1 MLYDR
6 LKDQGNSPGSDSFD
20 TLRPSN
26 VQPHSSQYPLL
37 SETQILQNG
46 SRIPEPQQRASP
58 DARNGMILDLRQ
70 DGERYGGHAI
80 VKQDASRTGKGINRE
95 ILEGAPGGKPR
106 KRSLV
111 VNPDDDN
118 DNDSEDGTEGDTFS
132 RKVERPREKKR
143 AEQLAM
149 TGRLSELDKY
159 RVSPRLAA
167 IDPRSSGQDDNV
179 RSLPTS
185 PALGRMP
192 SEKSTAVSPV
202 TRYARDRQRSGT
214 LPGKSQMAGQPPT
227 RISSGRHVATQSDIR
242 KQARERERR
251 HVRDRAYMRF
261 VPGLGLSSGTTLATF
276 DQDQEYTNEQQR
288 RPRSRSL
295 GDSESKIAFFGGGDR
310 EQRSLQA
317 DANEAAAAAAA
328 QTFREAQDKVASR
341 PGPNGMPGFK
351 TFALPHFSLD
361 TKFSLQPLIN
371 SSRTEFSRFRL
382 PLATASRSGRAD
394 ASGADESPVIE
405 AVTFDLGLGR
415 DLDHTIASAMKVVQQ
430 ANKAKASISVDNA
443 VSGLDGLPVTSYG
456 ERRPSVS
463 GTASAPAEAVQ
474 DLPELPLPAEA
485 ARVLSEARQAVTH
498 CRTGAASGAI
508 TKSKTGRKASMG
520 MGLFKETA
528 VSTTSYEPRIEGGKG
543 KTPVTE
549 EENPYEAEDEHEDD
563 TTPTPGKVQ
572 NTQIHHHHRSDTQRS
587 HKAESVSQY
596 TVPRPKSRTTPSTNS
611 LEPPRKSLP
620 APSTPTREYERPRL
634 SATQSSTSTAKDDD
648 RTRAIREAVSS
659 VHRRLE
665 SSPAVSRH
673 TSRAASPVVP
683 DSDHQLLEW
692 STDSSWETSSG
703 ASSSAESE
711 EYEEEDYGHG
721 YPLDAQHSGATSR
734 LHLKN
739 NGHRATDS
747 ESKDNHRRN
756 SEVQTEHRQ
765 PGGQM
770 TIPLQP
776 FNNKV
781 GGHSE
786 IYKFT
791 RRAVCKPLV
800 SRENLFYESVERLAP
815 ALLGYIPRYLGVML
829 VNYRRQSMASNTDMA
844 DSDRERSLTPARLAS
859 KVQLNPD
866 AVPSASHLIEDRPV
880 RPGLAIPGRTQ
891 SFNLPRQ
898 HSSLESHNHHHNEIP
913 EVALVNNKHVVPDW
927 LFARGGRVTKK
938 DLDKYKNWQTSEGH
952 TVESADDAC
961 SERSQRLQ
969 RDRSHRR
976 APDSDFPSIFS
987 PLSTSM
993 STDTVL
999 HPPPGSP
1006 SSIAVRSYS
1015 PSSPS
1020 RSFGAPHLHHST
1032 STPSL
1037 HGRSTTGSGQTPHLP
1052 HRCPTQQ
1059 LFEGTGS
1066 TTVHTKLKDHIF
1078 STILKRMH
1086 KGSSRPSSRRSLR
1099 TGSIEPEGEST
1110 DQDREDGVGPLPSR
1124 LNYTRRGRLSR
1135 KLPGSMDM
1143 TSTHDSADEEEP
1155 LQPIKRVSSE
1165 VIISELTRMTLEGS
1179 SNGPSA
1185 SPPSRLRDGSMDRGL
1200 FSMDESVSHCDEVDS
1215 RCHSSPAKSMTTVL
1229 PEEEEEE
1236 QSVPDDNITRQ
1247 EYFIFMEDLT
1257 GRLKHPCVLDL
1268 KMGTRQYGCD
1278 ATPLKKKSQR
1288 KKCDRTTS
1296 RTLGTR
1302 VCGMQVWDNVKEEFV
1317 SQNKYTGRDI
1327 KQEEFGDVLASYFW
1341 DGTRLLAEHI
1351 PAVIHRLHRLAA
1363 IIARLKSFRFYGC
1376 SVLLI
1381 YDGDKEVQDNFL
1393 TVKHSG
1399 LRRNAEE
1406 QSAYNMR
1413 LESRSRKE
1421 QGAGRRSRSA
1431 DAHNANHLSE
1441 NLDSVIKKA
1450 DVKIRIVD
1458 FAHPTTGQD
1467 FLPPIPHEDTSNLGK
1482 GYDGKN
1488 DPITGLPHARFPPK
1502 HPNDPDLGFL
1512 FGLKSITDSLTEIY
1526 QKEKEKR
1533 VSDGADHLPS
1543 LNTCPDEQVFRK
1555 LFGDPFDIS
1564 YLST

>member
-6 LKDQGNSPGSDSFD
+6 LKDQGNSAGSD
-20 TLRPSN
+20 TLRPSSAQLVTN
-26 VQPHSSQYPLL
+26 QYPPL
-37 SETQILQNG
+37 SETQNLRNG
-46 SRIPEPQQRASP
+46 SRVPEPHQRALP
-58 DARNGMILDLRQ
+58 DARNGMSLDPLQ
-70 DGERYGGHAI
+70 DRAGYGGYSTA
-80 VKQDASRTGKGINRE
+80 KRETPRTGKGMSRE
-95 ILEGAPGGKPR
+95 PSAGASGGTTR
-106 KRSLV
+106 KKSLV
-111 VNPDDDN
+111 VNSDDDIVN
-118 DNDSEDGTEGDTFS
+118 NAGDGTDGKSLS
-132 RKVERPREKKR
+132 RKVERSRDKKR
-143 AEQLAM
+143 EEQTT
-149 TGRLSELDKY
+149 TGRLSDRDKY

-167 IDPRSSGQDDNV
+167 VDPRSSGQDDNL
-179 RSLPTS
+179 RSLATS
-185 PALGRMP
+185 PASGRLQ
-192 SEKSTAVSPV
+192 SERSTAVSPV

-214 LPGKSQMAGQPPT
+214 LQSNSRAAGQPPART
-227 RISSGRHVATQSDIR
+227 SSGRYITTQSDIR

-276 DQDQEYTNEQQR
+276 DQDREYTNEQR
-288 RPRSRSL
+288 PRPRSRSL

-310 EQRSLQA
+310 EQRSLRA

-328 QTFREAQDKVASR
+328 QIFREAQDKVASK
-341 PGPNGMPGFK
+341 PGPNGMPGYK
-351 TFALPHFSLD
+351 TFKLPHFSLD
-361 TKFSLQPLIN
+361 TKFSLPPLQK
-371 SSRTEFSRFRL
+371 SSRIEFSRFGS
-382 PLATASRSGRAD
+382 PLGRVRSGRAD
-394 ASGADESPVIE
+394 ASGGDESPVIE
-405 AVTFDLGLGR
+405 AVAFDLGLGR

-430 ANKAKASISVDNA
+430 ANKAKASMAVDNA
-443 VSGLDGLPVTSYG
+443 VSGSDGMPVTSYG
-456 ERRPSVS
+456 ERRPSFAGKS
-463 GTASAPAEAVQ
+463 SAVPAEDVQ

-485 ARVLSEARQAVTH
+485 ARVLSEARQAVAS
-498 CRTGAASGAI
+498 CRTGAASGTT

-520 MGLFKETA
+520 MGLFKETT
-528 VSTTSYEPRIEGGKG
+528 VSTTSYEPRLESGKN
-543 KTPVTE
+543 KTPVIE
-549 EENPYEAEDEHEDD
+549 ENNPYEGEDEHEDD
-563 TTPTPGKVQ
+563 NTSTPTPVKFQ
-572 NTQIHHHHRSDTQRS
+572 NTQIHQHHRSDTQRS
-587 HKAESVSQY
+587 LKAESVSQV
-596 TVPRPKSRTTPSTNS
+596 TVPRPRSRTTPSANS
-611 LEPPRKSLP
+611 LEPLRKSSP
-620 APSTPTREYERPRL
+620 GPSTPTREHERPRL
-634 SATQSSTSTAKDDD
+634 TATLSATSSAKDID
-648 RTRAIREAVSS
+648 RNRTIGEAVSS

-673 TSRAASPVVP
+673 TSRAASPTVP
-683 DSDHQLLEW
+683 ESDHQLLEW

-711 EYEEEDYGHG
+711 EYEEEEYGHD
-721 YPLDAQHSGATSR
+721 YPSDTHHDGAASHS
-734 LHLKN
+734 HPEDDE
-739 NGHRATDS
+739 HRAVDS
-747 ESKDNHRRN
+747 GSRDNHWRH
-756 SEVQTEHRQ
+756 SDVKTEHRQ
-765 PGGQM
+765 SGGQM

-844 DSDRERSLTPARLAS
+844 DSDHERSLTPQKTAS
-859 KVQLNPD
+859 KTQLNPD
-866 AVPSASHLIEDRPV
+866 AGPSASQPVDGHPV

-898 HSSLESHNHHHNEIP
+898 HSSLENHTQHHNEIP

-927 LFARGGRVTKK
+927 LFARGGRMTKK

-952 TVESADDAC
+952 VSGSPQDTSLEQS
-961 SERSQRLQ
+961 RRLQ
-969 RDRSHRR
+969 RDRTHRR
-976 APDSDFPSIFS
+976 APDSDFPSTFS
-987 PLSTSM
+987 PLSTST
-993 STDTVL
+993 STDTML

-1006 SSIAVRSYS
+1006 SSIAIRSYS

-1020 RSFGAPHLHHST
+1020 RSFGPPHLHHST

-1037 HGRSTTGSGQTPHLP
+1037 HARSTTGSGQASHLAQ
-1052 HRCPTQQ
+1052 RCPTQQ

-1086 KGSSRPSSRRSLR
+1086 KGSSRPSSRRGLR
-1099 TGSIEPEGEST
+1099 AGSIEPEGEST
-1110 DQDREDGVGPLPSR
+1110 DQDREDDVGPLPSS
-1124 LNYTRRGRLSR
+1124 LNYTRRGRLGR
-1135 KLPGSMDM
+1135 KVPGSIDM
-1143 TSTHDSADEEEP
+1143 TPTHESADDEEP
-1155 LQPIKRVSSE
+1155 LHPIKRVSSE

-1179 SNGPSA
+1179 SNGPRA
-1185 SPPSRLRDGSMDRGL
+1185 SPPSRFRDGSVDRGL
-1200 FSMDESVSHCDEVDS
+1200 FSMDESGSHCDELDS
-1215 RCHSSPAKSMTTVL
+1215 QYHSSPAKSMSTAL
-1229 PEEEEEE
+1229 PEEDGEE
-1236 QSVPDDNITRQ
+1236 QSLLDDNITRQ

-1302 VCGMQVWDNVKEEFV
+1302 VCGMQVWDNVKEQFV

-1363 IIARLKSFRFYGC
+1363 IIAKLKSFRFYGC

-1393 TVKHSG
+1393 TVKHSR
-1399 LRRNAEE
+1399 LRRNVEE
-1406 QSAYNMR
+1406 QNAYNMR
-1413 LESRSRKE
+1413 QESRSRKE
-1421 QGAGRRSRSA
+1421 QGTGRRSRSA
-1431 DAHNANHLSE
+1431 DAQTANRLSE
-1441 NLDSVIKKA
+1441 NLDTVIKKA

-1467 FLPPIPHEDTSNLGK
+1467 FLPPIPNEDTSNMGK
-1482 GYDGKN
+1482 GYDGKM
-1488 DPITGLPHARFPPK
+1488 DPVTGLPHARFPPK
-1502 HPNDPDLGFL
+1502 HPSDPDLGFL
-1512 FGLKSITDSLTEIY
+1512 YGLKSITDSLTEIY
-1526 QKEKEKR
+1526 QSEKEKR
-1533 VSDGADHLPS
+1533 VSEGADHLPS
-1543 LNTCPDEQVFRK
+1543 LNTCPDEHIFDK
-1555 LFGDPFDIS
+1555 LFGDSFDIT